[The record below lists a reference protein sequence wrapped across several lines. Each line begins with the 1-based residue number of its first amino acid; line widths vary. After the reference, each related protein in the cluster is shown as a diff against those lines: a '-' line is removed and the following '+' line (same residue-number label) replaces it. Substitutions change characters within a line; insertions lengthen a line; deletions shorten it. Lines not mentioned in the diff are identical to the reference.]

1 MARGLN
7 QVFLIGTLT
16 ARPDMRYTAGGVA
29 ILELNLAGQDVVTDG
44 TGQEREVAWYHRV
57 RLLGRQAEMWGD
69 VLEKGT
75 PLFVEG
81 RLEYRQWEREGEKRS
96 ELVIRADF
104 IDPLEGRGRETQE
117 DARGQPRLRRALNQ
131 VILMG
136 NLTRDPDLR
145 YTPQGTAVVRLGL
158 AVNERR
164 SSPASRSEPRA
175 VPLGEGG
182 PKAERTHFVEVQAWR
197 ELAEWAGELKK
208 GDGLLVIGRLVNDSW
223 TSSSGERRFQT
234 RVEALRLEHPT
245 RGPAQAGGSRPQSVH
260 TGGVDIDD
268 GLEDFPPE
276 EDLPF

>member
-7 QVFLIGTLT
+7 QVFLIGTLV
-16 ARPDMRYTAGGVA
+16 ARPDMRYTPGGLA
-29 ILELNLAGQDVVTDG
+29 ILDLNLAGQDTLTDER
-44 TGQEREVAWYHRV
+44 GQEREVPWYHRV

-69 VLEKGT
+69 VLERGT

-96 ELVIRADF
+96 ELVVRADF

-164 SSPASRSEPRA
+164 SRQGERAPASRSEPRA
-175 VPLGEGG
+175 ANE
-182 PKAERTHFVEVQAWR
+182 ERTHFVEVQAWR
-197 ELAEWAGELKK
+197 ELAEWAGELRK

-245 RGPAQAGGSRPQSVH
+245 RGPAQAGGSRPQPVQ
-260 TGGVDIDD
+260 TGGVDIDE

>member
-7 QVFLIGTLT
+7 RVFLIGAL
-16 ARPDMRYTAGGVA
+16 AAPPDMRYTPGGLAV
-29 ILELNLAGQDVVTDG
+29 LDLTLAGQDFLESG
-44 TGQEREVAWYHRV
+44 GQGREVPWYHRV

-69 VLEKGT
+69 TLKKGQL
-75 PLFVEG
+75 LFVEG

-96 ELVIRADF
+96 ELQVRGEF
-104 IDPLEGRGRETQE
+104 VDPLEPRGRETQE
-117 DARGQPRLRRALNQ
+117 DARSQPRLRHALNQ
-131 VILMG
+131 VLLMG

-145 YTPQGTAVVRLGL
+145 YTPQGTAVARLGL

-164 SSPASRSEPRA
+164 RGQG
-175 VPLGEGG
+175 GEE
-182 PKAERTHFVEVQAWR
+182 ERTHFIEVQAWR
-197 ELAEWAGELKK
+197 ELAEWAGELRR

-223 TSSSGERRFQT
+223 TGSNGERRFQT
-234 RVEALRLEHPT
+234 RVEALRLEQPT
-245 RGPAQAGGSRPQSVH
+245 RGPAQAGGSGSQDAPKARPAQ